1 MSMDVWSVGELKIQV
16 SDRTIS
22 VGVEYLRDSVLLS
35 TLETGLE
42 SWTLNLQVVDYLI
55 KAKNDHTILSLT
67 KGAAM

>member
-1 MSMDVWSVGELKIQV
+1 MDVWSVGELKIQV